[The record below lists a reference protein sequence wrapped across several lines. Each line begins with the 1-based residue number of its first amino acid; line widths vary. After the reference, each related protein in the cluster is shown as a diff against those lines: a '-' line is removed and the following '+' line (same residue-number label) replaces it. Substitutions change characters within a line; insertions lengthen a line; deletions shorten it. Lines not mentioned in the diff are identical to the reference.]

1 MGISQLRTFPAA
13 DRIPDEDAGPAAL
26 QQYMYIEK
34 TETESRRQIGFLTKM
49 QDLRL
54 YNNNLLELPEEIGR
68 LVWLPALRISANQ
81 VRF

>member
-1 MGISQLRTFPAA
+1 
-13 DRIPDEDAGPAAL
+13 
-26 QQYMYIEK
+26 
-34 TETESRRQIGFLTKM
+34 M

-81 VRF
+81 VRFWREI